1 MIEFCEKCHT
11 MVTYFIEN
19 IYIEKE
25 VKGKKCK
32 FQGIKAYC
40 TDCGSELFVSSIHDH
55 NLKMLE
61 KEYRD
66 SNGYK

>member
-1 MIEFCEKCHT
+1 MIEFCENCHE

-19 IYIEKE
+19 ISIEKE
-25 VKGKKCK
+25 IKGKKYK
-32 FQGIKAYC
+32 FQREKAYC
-40 TDCGSELFVSSIHDH
+40 TECRSELFVASIHDH